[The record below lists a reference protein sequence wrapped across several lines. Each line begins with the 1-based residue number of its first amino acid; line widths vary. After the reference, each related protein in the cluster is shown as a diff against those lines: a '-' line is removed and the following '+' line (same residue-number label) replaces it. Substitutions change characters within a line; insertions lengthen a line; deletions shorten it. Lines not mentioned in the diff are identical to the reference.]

1 MLTQNKFSCIL
12 RIYFR
17 EDLVYEKILNFSDKN
32 YQNHRH
38 LNQME
43 QDMEEAT
50 HQVRQLRDDLQKK
63 QTYIMKLEADAI
75 GNAVRV
81 TQIIY

>member
-1 MLTQNKFSCIL
+1 
-12 RIYFR
+12 
-17 EDLVYEKILNFSDKN
+17 
-32 YQNHRH
+32 
-38 LNQME
+38 ME

-75 GNAVRV
+75 GNAVCIKINYLFC
-81 TQIIY
+81 TN